1 MCGAYVEAF
10 SLLSCRSQVREL
22 FDAADTD
29 GDGLIDFEEFVSL
42 LQMDPTD
49 QLDAYEWRV
58 SRPSVQASEEVVVE
72 A

>member
-1 MCGAYVEAF
+1 MKFGFKCGFQTVSTWHPYE
-10 SLLSCRSQVREL
+10 E
-22 FDAADTD
+22 ADTD

>member
-1 MCGAYVEAF
+1 M
-10 SLLSCRSQVREL
+10 
-22 FDAADTD
+22 
-29 GDGLIDFEEFVSL
+29 IDFEEFVSL